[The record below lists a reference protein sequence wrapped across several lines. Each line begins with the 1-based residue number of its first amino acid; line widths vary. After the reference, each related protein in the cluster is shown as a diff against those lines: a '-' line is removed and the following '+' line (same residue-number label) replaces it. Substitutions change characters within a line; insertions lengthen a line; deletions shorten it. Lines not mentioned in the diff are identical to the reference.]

1 MWVVCFS
8 QNKEKKRD
16 KNTMEGLSSVRR
28 AIFVYQLYSGTLEG
42 HNHLSRYKFEII
54 GIVSYAYI
62 EWYEESSITLESR
75 LSAVDDI

>member
-1 MWVVCFS
+1 MCES
-8 QNKEKKRD
+8 CASLRIKKKRD

>member
-1 MWVVCFS
+1 
-8 QNKEKKRD
+8 
-16 KNTMEGLSSVRR
+16 MEGLSSVRR

-62 EWYEESSITLESR
+62 E
-75 LSAVDDI
+75 